1 MENTA
6 AAAKWARP
14 AHSGGGVTLALPC
27 PLPYGVA
34 AELLEAGLKLKLERA
49 HQIDTDTVAV
59 LMDGP
64 SEAKAA
70 LLAAVAAPKS
80 RGSRT
85 EGNLLPH

>member
-34 AELLEAGLKLKLERA
+34 AELLEAGLKLERA

>member
-1 MENTA
+1 MEKTA
-6 AAAKWARP
+6 AAAKWART

-34 AELLEAGLKLKLERA
+34 AELLAAGLRLERA

-59 LMDGP
+59 LLNGLE
-64 SEAKAA
+64 EAKAE
-70 LLAAVAAPKS
+70 LLAAVKPPKS